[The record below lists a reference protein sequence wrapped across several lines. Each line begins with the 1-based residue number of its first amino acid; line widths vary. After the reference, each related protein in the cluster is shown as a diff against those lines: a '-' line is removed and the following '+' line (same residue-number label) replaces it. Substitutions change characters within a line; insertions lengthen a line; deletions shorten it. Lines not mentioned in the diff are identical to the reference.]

1 MHRGRDSDISPAAS
15 AVTSASASEK
25 LLDVPAKP
33 KRGLILGLWLRSP
46 FEIGAVAASSGP
58 LARAMARQVN
68 PNRPGL
74 VVELGG
80 GTGSITEALLERG
93 IAPNRLVIVERH
105 PRLHALL
112 QQRFPSAIV
121 LQGDAAHLRQLLA
134 GRGLRGVRA
143 VVSGLPLLAMGEAQ
157 QKAIVDSAMDVLS
170 PGGRLVQFSYGPACP
185 LPQKLR
191 KELGVRARSVAN
203 VLWNL
208 PPARVWVLAPSR
220 SSAARSL
227 ATPLEAA

>member
-1 MHRGRDSDISPAAS
+1 M
-15 AVTSASASEK
+15 
-25 LLDVPAKP
+25 LDVPAKP
-33 KRGLILGLWLRSP
+33 KRCLILGLWLRSP

>member
-1 MHRGRDSDISPAAS
+1 M
-15 AVTSASASEK
+15 
-25 LLDVPAKP
+25 PAKP

-68 PNRPGL
+68 PSRPGL

-80 GTGSITEALLERG
+80 GTGAITEALLRRG
-93 IAPNRLVIVERH
+93 IAANQLVIVERH

-112 QQRFPSAIV
+112 RKRFPEATVI
-121 LQGDAAHLRQLLA
+121 QGDAAHLRQLLA
-134 GRGLRGVRA
+134 AHGLRGVRA
-143 VVSGLPLLAMGEAQ
+143 VVSGLPLLAMAEAQ
-157 QKAIVDSAMDVLS
+157 QRAIVDAALGVLS
-170 PGGRLVQFSYGPACP
+170 PGGRFIQFSYGPACP
-185 LPQKLR
+185 VPQKLR
-191 KELGVRARSVAN
+191 KQLGVRARSVAN

-220 SSAARSL
+220 SSAGRSL

>member
-1 MHRGRDSDISPAAS
+1 MRG
-15 AVTSASASEK
+15 
-25 LLDVPAKP
+25 KP

-68 PNRPGL
+68 PSRPGL

-80 GTGSITEALLERG
+80 GTGAITEALLHRG
-93 IAPNRLVIVERH
+93 IAPSRLVIVERH

-112 QQRFPSAIV
+112 KQRFPAATV

-134 GRGLRGVRA
+134 GHGLHGVAA
-143 VVSGLPLLAMGEAQ
+143 VVSGLPLLAMAEAQ
-157 QKAIVDSAMDVLS
+157 QKAIVGSALDVLA
-170 PGGRLVQFSYGPACP
+170 PGGRVVQFSYGPACP
-185 LPQKLR
+185 VPQKLR
-191 KELGVRARSVAN
+191 RELGIRARSVAN
-203 VLWNL
+203 ILWNL
-208 PPARVWVLAPSR
+208 PPARVWVLAASR
-220 SSAARSL
+220 SSPVSSL

>member
-1 MHRGRDSDISPAAS
+1 M
-15 AVTSASASEK
+15 
-25 LLDVPAKP
+25 PAKP

>member
-1 MHRGRDSDISPAAS
+1 M
-15 AVTSASASEK
+15 
-25 LLDVPAKP
+25 PAKP

-46 FEIGAVAASSGP
+46 FELGAVAASSGP

-191 KELGVRARSVAN
+191 KDLGVRARSVAN